1 MIGACRTQGIDMLKA
16 TLEQLRMFRALAD
29 HGSYQQAAEAVF
41 KTPSSVHHA
50 VQKLEEQLGM
60 ALFTVHGRQSVLTPK
75 GQVLLRRVRH
85 LLGEADDVQQVAE
98 ALSGGV
104 ETRLRLA
111 IDQAYPPEH
120 LYAVIDELMHA
131 HPVIRL
137 EFHETVLSG
146 AISMLMQDEADIAIG
161 PEILPG
167 ALNEAVG
174 SATFV
179 AVASPDHA
187 LFQREVPLKRE
198 DLIRARQIVLRDSG
212 SGKRLDSG
220 WLGAEQRWTVNH
232 LGTSIRLVVSG
243 FGFAWLPETAIRE
256 HLTAGRLRPLPL
268 DQGRRRDMTFYLNF
282 RNADALGP
290 AAQEFLRAMRLNAQ
304 SEETRPVV

>member
-1 MIGACRTQGIDMLKA
+1 MLKA

-111 IDQAYPPEH
+111 IDQAYPPEY
-120 LYAVIDELMHA
+120 LYAV
-131 HPVIRL
+131 
-137 EFHETVLSG
+137 
-146 AISMLMQDEADIAIG
+146 
-161 PEILPG
+161 
-167 ALNEAVG
+167 
-174 SATFV
+174 
-179 AVASPDHA
+179 
-187 LFQREVPLKRE
+187 
-198 DLIRARQIVLRDSG
+198 
-212 SGKRLDSG
+212 
-220 WLGAEQRWTVNH
+220 
-232 LGTSIRLVVSG
+232 
-243 FGFAWLPETAIRE
+243 
-256 HLTAGRLRPLPL
+256 
-268 DQGRRRDMTFYLNF
+268 
-282 RNADALGP
+282 
-290 AAQEFLRAMRLNAQ
+290 MR
-304 SEETRPVV
+304 